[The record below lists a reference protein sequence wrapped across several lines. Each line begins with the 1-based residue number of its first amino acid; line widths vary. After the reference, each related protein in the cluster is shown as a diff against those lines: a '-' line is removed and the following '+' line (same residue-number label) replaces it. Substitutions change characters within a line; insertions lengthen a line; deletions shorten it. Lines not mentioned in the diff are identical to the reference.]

1 MLLFWEFVLQ
11 VYHAM
16 FSSLTIN
23 VLKVAVTK
31 DLVAVVSSRSPMNMS
46 NLLSEEYSYPFSV
59 LLLYMFMLILQR

>member
-23 VLKVAVTK
+23 VLKVVTK
-31 DLVAVVSSRSPMNMS
+31 DLVAVVSSRSRMNMS